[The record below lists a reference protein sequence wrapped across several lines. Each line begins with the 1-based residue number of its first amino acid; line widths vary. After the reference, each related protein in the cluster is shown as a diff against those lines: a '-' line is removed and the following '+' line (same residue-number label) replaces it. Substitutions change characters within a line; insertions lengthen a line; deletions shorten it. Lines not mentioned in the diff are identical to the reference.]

1 MTKYF
6 TLIFLFNFY
15 HAAFSQKS
23 IKILGNITQTDTK
36 KPIVG
41 AFIIISQIGYGTTTD
56 SLGNYEVNVQRG
68 SHLLD
73 ISHQGYFKKYLRIE
87 AKENQ
92 TVNFTLDEKVNDL
105 EELKI
110 SANSSQQNVKRLGTG
125 LTTLSSRAIKK
136 LPSLLGEVDI
146 IKSLFTLPGVTTV
159 GEGASG
165 FNVRG
170 GNIDQNLILLDEAPI
185 FNSSHLLGFFSVFN
199 PDAFRDFDFYRGGVP
214 AQYGGRISSVLNV
227 NMKDANAEKLSI
239 NGGLGSVASRL
250 FVEAPIIP
258 NKLSFFLAGRV
269 SYVDQMIK
277 VFNIKRLKDS
287 KANFYDLTS
296 KIEFKPSKNDRVS
309 LSAFHGTDNFKLAKD
324 TISTLDDTAES
335 LYNWSSTNATAS
347 WSHYFGPKLSFKAF
361 GIYSI
366 YNVNITNDDSLTAF
380 KISNGIDYKSIK
392 ALAIYNPNKSN
403 EIEFGFQTNQYNI
416 RPGTLEKTLQ
426 SSNKNPEALKNE
438 QGFEAAIF
446 INDKITISKKLD
458 LGIGLRY
465 VMYQNLGS
473 NVVYNYELGKPRNQL
488 TITDSTIYKKGEII
502 KNYGSYEPRLSLNWN
517 LNKNSSIKASTHR
530 IRQFMQLISAT
541 TAALPS
547 DRWKLSDNYI
557 KPQLVDQFSIGYFKN
572 MDKKSLETSLELF
585 YKKLSNVVEY
595 KDGATLLLN
604 KNLETAILQGDGHSY
619 GVEFYI
625 KKNLGIFTGWLS
637 YTYSQTR
644 IKIAGDT
651 EEETINNGEYFPPIF
666 NRPHSFNAVGSYQ
679 ANKIVSFSGNLNYTS
694 GRAITYPASKFFLAG
709 AALPYYNSRNQSQI
723 PDYLRLDLAINI
735 ETHPYRTKGYRGN
748 WNISVYNALGRRN
761 AYSVFFKSKTPF
773 NAFNTRIKIYKLSV
787 LGAIIPSLTYNFRF

>member
-15 HAAFSQKS
+15 HTAFSQKS
-23 IKILGNITQTDTK
+23 IKISGNITQSDTK

-56 SLGNYEVNVQRG
+56 SLGNYEVNIQRG

-92 TVNFTLDEKVNDL
+92 TVNLTLDEKVNDL

-227 NMKDANAEKLSI
+227 NMKDANAEKLTI

-250 FVEAPIIP
+250 FIEAPIIP
-258 NKLSFFLAGRV
+258 NKLSFFVAGRV
-269 SYVDQMIK
+269 SYVDQMIQ

-287 KANFYDLTS
+287 KASFYDLTS

-309 LSAFHGTDNFKLAKD
+309 LSTFHGTDNFKLAKD

-361 GIYSI
+361 GIYST

-426 SSNKNPEALKNE
+426 SSNKNPETLKNE
-438 QGFEAAIF
+438 QGYESAIF

-465 VMYQNLGS
+465 VLFQNIGS
-473 NVVYNYELGKPRNQL
+473 NVVYNYELGKPRDQL

-517 LNKNSSIKASTHR
+517 LNKNSSIKASAHR
-530 IRQFMQLISAT
+530 MRQFMQLISAT

-557 KPQLVDQFSIGYFKN
+557 KPQLADQFSIGYFKN
-572 MDKKSLETSLELF
+572 MEKKSLETSLELF
-585 YKKLSNVVEY
+585 YKNLSNVVEY

-604 KNLETAILQGDGHSY
+604 KNLETAILQGDGYSY

-651 EEETINNGEYFPPIF
+651 EEETINNGKYFPPIF

-773 NAFNTRIKIYKLSV
+773 NTFNTRIKIYKLSV